1 MYARMTGD
9 AIAPVAEVPTDGTLL
24 FTMRAHDG
32 NGDTGDE
39 VVEVVL
45 SRRDG
50 DEVVAYRNY
59 CKHWT
64 DVRLDTGS
72 GAAVRDDELV
82 CQRHGA
88 TFEREHGVCT
98 FGPCEGAVLDRVA
111 VRVADG
117 TVHLAE
123 DGFAFASLGGDEDR
137 DLSSGG
143 GRVGFGGT

>member
-1 MYARMTGD
+1 MSED
-9 AIAPVAEVPTDGTLL
+9 AIAPVADVPTDGTLL
-24 FTMRAHDG
+24 FTMRARDG
-32 NGDTGDE
+32 DGAGDD

-45 SRRDG
+45 SRRDD

-72 GAAVRDDELV
+72 GAALRDGELV

-88 TFEREHGVCT
+88 TFERESSVCT
-98 FGPCEGAVLDRVA
+98 FGPCEGAVLDRVGI
-111 VRVADG
+111 RVADG

-123 DGFAFASLGGDEDR
+123 DAFEFASLGGDEDR
-137 DLSSGG
+137 DRSSGS
-143 GRVGFGGT
+143 RIGFGGV

>member
-1 MYARMTGD
+1 MSGD
-9 AIAPVAEVPTDGTLL
+9 AIAPVTEVPTDGTLL
-24 FTMRAHDG
+24 FTMRARDG
-32 NGDTGDE
+32 NGGVGDD

-45 SRRDG
+45 SRLDD

-64 DVRLDTGS
+64 DVRLDKGS

-88 TFEREHGVCT
+88 TFARESGVCT
-98 FGPCEGAVLDRVA
+98 FGPCEGAVLDRVS
-111 VRVADG
+111 VRVVDG
-117 TVHLAE
+117 SVHLAE
-123 DGFAFASLGGDEDR
+123 ADFEFASLGGDEDR

-143 GRVGFGGT
+143 GRIGFDGT

>member
-1 MYARMTGD
+1 MSED
-9 AIAPVAEVPTDGTLL
+9 AIAPVADVPTDGTLL
-24 FTMRAHDG
+24 FTMRARDG
-32 NGDTGDE
+32 NGGGDD

-45 SRRDG
+45 SRRD

-82 CQRHGA
+82 CERHGA
-88 TFEREHGVCT
+88 TFERESGVCT
-98 FGPCEGAVLDRVA
+98 FGPCEGAVLDGVA
-111 VRVADG
+111 VDVVDG

-123 DGFAFASLGGDEDR
+123 EAFEFVSLDGEEGR
-137 DLSSGG
+137 DLSSGS
-143 GRVGFGGT
+143 RIGFDGA